1 MNAQRIFSLSLSLI
15 AAAVLSAC
23 ASENDTSS
31 SKEPNTSLT
40 EPASIPARRAEG
52 ESKVLSDYSQYQGA
66 LDAAKRGD
74 DMWVQQFLAQAGD
87 SAIAETVRNEWLK
100 SLGARGQWDV
110 FRQENKKLNA
120 AGRVQEVQC

>member
-1 MNAQRIFSLSLSLI
+1 MNTQRIFSLSLSLI

-23 ASENDTSS
+23 ASENDTTS
-31 SKEPNTSLT
+31 SKEPGSSLT

-74 DMWVQQFLAQAGD
+74 DMWVQPATHAAWQPHWAARLRAARK
-87 SAIAETVRNEWLK
+87 VRANT
-100 SLGARGQWDV
+100 A
-110 FRQENKKLNA
+110 F
-120 AGRVQEVQC
+120 